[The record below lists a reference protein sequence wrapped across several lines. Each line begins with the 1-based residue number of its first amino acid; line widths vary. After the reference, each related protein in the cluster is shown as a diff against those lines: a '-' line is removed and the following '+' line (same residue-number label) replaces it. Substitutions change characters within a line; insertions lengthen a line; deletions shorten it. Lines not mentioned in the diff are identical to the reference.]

1 MKTFLTVLLFCCIA
15 AAQSPLT
22 MVGAGPGQIIAAGG
36 STPGFGQG
44 IGTGSTLTNAM
55 GTTVNTCATRT
66 ICINFIDPPPAGS
79 LGLLSYQASDT
90 PASSE
95 TATDD
100 QGNTWTCGTPT
111 DQATDAKKINICTA
125 PNLIANT
132 NQVKLLFSGA
142 ATQVSVRLHWFY
154 NVATA
159 SPTDGTSGNTGT
171 CGSGAND
178 CTAGSF
184 TPSTNNDLIYMVV
197 CRTQTPAATSFT
209 AGSTQA
215 NTTWNILTT
224 DIRDGCADQWGV
236 QTSAGAINPQITTT
250 GSTRYAAKALA
261 IKAGAGGAAPS
272 GMYVRKIQGWST
284 AVATSGNFGLQF
296 PSSGNLLGNSVACGG
311 SVMVPT
317 SITDATNT
325 WTLTGPVNTQGPHST
340 GMLYAA
346 NAVSNSSGLITQN
359 TSGTGDCTF
368 KLYDIVGAAVAPF
381 TGRQINFGFETSG
394 ALSTTRVF
402 NLLPGHTN
410 GLTLFTG
417 QIENNTVVSFNAPS
431 TAHFDA
437 VFYGGEGIDGPNP
450 MDQNGPWG
458 HIYNTSNT
466 LTTWTLNFADSSNK
480 NNWDMEADSFMSATG
495 STAQYAQIVQRKQT
509 ATAATATTL
518 AVTMT
523 AITAGNLLAC
533 DIGWMS
539 NTVTISKVCTNGS
552 TCTGS
557 DANSLTA
564 ATSNGTAA
572 CQETT
577 ANPDFHR
584 HIYYLLSAPSGG
596 STAIQVNYSAT
607 TVNREATCYE
617 VTRPSGSWAFDI
629 AGHLD
634 NQTGSG
640 TTITG
645 PAITTTSATGFMV
658 AGVSVGNTIPQGGNP
673 AAGNEF
679 LTGGDI
685 FTTTTDATQSS
696 VVGSAASHTPI
707 WTDSGA
713 SDNNCSDVAAFK

>member
-1 MKTFLTVLLFCCIA
+1 MRAVVLALLCTICSAQIVVRRTPIIVSA
-15 AAQSPLT
+15 AA
-22 MVGAGPGQIIAAGG
+22 A
-36 STPGFGQG
+36 TPGLVNSLA
-44 IGTGSTLTNAM
+44 TGSTLTNAA
-55 GTTVNTCATRT
+55 GTTVNTCATRAF
-66 ICINFIDPPPAGS
+66 CANFDDPTPGAT
-79 LGLLSYQASDT
+79 LGILSIQFSDT
-90 PASSE
+90 PSS
-95 TATDD
+95 TLAVTDD
-100 QGNTWTCGTPT
+100 QSNTWTCLTAI
-111 DQATDAKKINICTA
+111 DQATDAKKVAICYA
-125 PNLIANT
+125 PNMVAAT
-132 NQVKLLFSGA
+132 NQVKATFSA
-142 ATQVSVRLHWFY
+142 AVTQVSLRLHQAY
-154 NVATA
+154 NIATV
-159 SPTDGTSGNTGT
+159 SPADGNNGAAGSG
-171 CGSGAND
+171 GSGAND
-178 CTAGSF
+178 ITTGSF
-184 TPSTNNDLIYMVV
+184 TPSQANDLIYMVG

-209 AGSTQA
+209 PGSTQA
-215 NTTWNILTT
+215 NTTWEPISF
-224 DIRDGCADQWGV
+224 DPRDGCADQFGV
-236 QTSAGAINPQITTT
+236 QTVAGAINPQMTTT
-250 GSTRYAAKALA
+250 GASRYAAQA
-261 IKAGAGGAAPS
+261 IAFKSATAGTAPS
-272 GMYVRKIQGWST
+272 GMYVRRIQSWST
-284 AVATSGNFGLQF
+284 PVATSGNFNLQF
-296 PSSGNLLGNSVACGG
+296 PSKGNLLVASIACGG

-325 WTLTGPVNTQGPHST
+325 WVLTGPVNTQGPHST
-340 GMLYAA
+340 AMLYAA
-346 NAVSNSSGLITQN
+346 NAVANATGLITIN

-368 KLYDIVGAAVAPF
+368 KLYDIMGAAAAPF

-394 ALSTTRVF
+394 ALTTTRIF
-402 NLLPGHTN
+402 NLVPGHTN
-410 GLTLFTG
+410 GITLFTG
-417 QIENNTVVSFNAPS
+417 QVENNTAVSFSSPA

-458 HIYNTSNT
+458 HLYNTSNA
-466 LTTWTLNFADSSNK
+466 LSTWTLTFADNSNK

-539 NTVTISKVCTNGS
+539 NAVTISKVCTNGS

-640 TTITG
+640 TTLAG
-645 PAITTTSATGFMV
+645 PSITTTGTTGIMF

-673 AAGNEF
+673 AVGNEF

-685 FTTTTDATQSS
+685 FATTTDATQSS
-696 VVGSAASHTPI
+696 VSGTAAAHQPI

-713 SDNNCSDVAAFK
+713 SDNNCSSVAAFK